1 MGGISLLALG
11 VRLAFLE
18 QPMRY
23 DEALSFNEFASRP
36 LYYGLSF
43 YPEPNNHLLNTLLV
57 RATSALLGSD
67 PWALRLPALIAG
79 VLLVPATYGLARL
92 LWGSRAGLLAAAL
105 VAGSSFLV
113 EYSTNSRGYTLQAL
127 CFVVG
132 LCLAIV
138 ALQRAT
144 PGPLLWLAIVLGLGM
159 YAVPTMLYG
168 IAVIGVWATCM
179 LLPRDLVPPTP
190 RQFLACAVVLALV
203 CVLVYMPVVLISGPE
218 RLLAN
223 RFVVSLPLSE
233 LANELPRSLART
245 WSFWNRDVPIVV
257 TAVLVVGFAVA
268 TVAEVRQRRVPLG
281 LLAVAVCGALLLA
294 QRVAPFERVWLFLLP
309 LFFAVASGGLALLGQ
324 RLPTL
329 AFQIGSPLIALGL
342 GFATLTSGSILSSQ
356 ETGAFPDAEGVARAL
371 SGQLGAEDAVLT
383 QVPASLP
390 ELQYYFPRNGL
401 PTQTLVRPP
410 EQAVHLYVVASADS
424 APLGIPAAELE
435 TVAQLP
441 GSVVYRVRR

>member
-1 MGGISLLALG
+1 M
-11 VRLAFLE
+11 RLAFLN

-57 RATSALLGSD
+57 HATSALLGSD

-79 VLLVPATYGLARL
+79 VLLVPATYWLGRL

-138 ALQRAT
+138 ARAARHARAAA
-144 PGPLLWLAIVLGLGM
+144 WLAVVLGLGM

-168 IAVIGVWATCM
+168 IAVIGVWAACM

-190 RQFLACAVVLALV
+190 RQFLACAVVLGLV

-233 LANELPRSLART
+233 LASELPRSFART

-257 TAVLVVGFAVA
+257 TALLVVGFAVA

-281 LLAVAVCGALLLA
+281 LLAVAVCGVLLLA

-309 LFFAVASGGLALLGQ
+309 LYLRRCQ
-324 RLPTL
+324 RRP
-329 AFQIGSPLIALGL
+329 
-342 GFATLTSGSILSSQ
+342 
-356 ETGAFPDAEGVARAL
+356 GVARVSACQRWL
-371 SGQLGAEDAVLT
+371 FRSAVRSSRSVSGT
-383 QVPASLP
+383 
-390 ELQYYFPRNGL
+390 
-401 PTQTLVRPP
+401 
-410 EQAVHLYVVASADS
+410 
-424 APLGIPAAELE
+424 
-435 TVAQLP
+435 
-441 GSVVYRVRR
+441 RR